1 MKIGYFLGSFDPP
14 HIGHM
19 HLIAQAL
26 NKIDLVVLVPT
37 MQNPWKEEKAT
48 DFELRVKMCE
58 KAIEPFGD
66 KVQVF
71 SIEREL
77 EPPYYSYK
85 TLKKINETRQNDE
98 LYILCGN
105 DVYGEMHNWMNS
117 EWIFQH
123 FEALPVSRN
132 IIPISSTLVRN
143 KANSNLELY
152 PYVPETVKQ
161 IIKENNLYQ

>member
-1 MKIGYFLGSFDPP
+1 
-14 HIGHM
+14 
-19 HLIAQAL
+19 
-26 NKIDLVVLVPT
+26 
-37 MQNPWKEEKAT
+37 
-48 DFELRVKMCE
+48 MCE

-66 KVQVF
+66 KVKVF
-71 SIEREL
+71 SIESEL

-85 TLKKINETRQNDE
+85 TLKKINETRENDD

-123 FEALPVSRN
+123 FKALPVSRN

-143 KANSNLELY
+143 KAKLNLELY
-152 PYVPETVKQ
+152 PYVPKDVKQ
-161 IIKENNLYQ
+161 IIKENKLYE